1 MALSQE
7 QLDAIE
13 AQLNTIRGSV
23 SDITQQYKATGNTS
37 PTSDYTAL
45 QSASDIKQQPAFQ
58 YNETAGTEPD
68 ISGSVADIAG
78 YKASTKSLQDSIARF
93 QAQYEANQKQSESI
107 LDKISGKK
115 SVSDYQTEIKNQLG
129 YDPEQYLADRQTDI
143 AEIESL
149 QKTYE
154 TALQSKQM
162 ALLNDQSQAA
172 TTGFVNKAMNRTE
185 KEWNIKLNGI
195 AGAIN
200 TKNAIISLKD
210 QSYEKATDYINK
222 AVENYTAELKN
233 EVDQYEQLRQ
243 DNAELLA
250 EMSDVDMKIFDAAE
264 SRAKQEYETAQTEKT
279 QIGKLMTDYPDAPWT
294 TNSMGLTLAEA
305 AQIAAKSAKYQAE
318 VSEAGPEQW
327 SAPYMM
333 GGDYVQE
340 NLKTG
345 EIRTAVNIST
355 KDDPNVTSL
364 ADAIILDPAK
374 YNDLTPTQK
383 GNVISELAARG
394 YDTTQLKSSA
404 FMKAT
409 SAAQASFNSAV
420 ALLDQVA
427 IKASNAITAENP
439 WETIVQQAKGA
450 PFISRF
456 NPDTKVYQ
464 DTIASFVSTLARA
477 VGEKGV
483 LTDYDIDRVKKALP
497 QLNDTTAT
505 ATEKLRTFKSLLE
518 GIKNGTA
525 DAYTAQQYGLTIK
538 EQASQPSLTKQGEG
552 TTLDA
557 ESARSKYNY

>member
-58 YNETAGTEPD
+58 YNETTGTEPD

-115 SVSDYQTEIKNQLG
+115 SVTDYQTEIKNQLG

-185 KEWNIKLNGI
+185 KEFNIKLNSI

-210 QSYEKATDYINK
+210 QSYEKATNYINK
-222 AVENYTAELKN
+222 AVENYTAKLKN

-250 EMSDVDMKIFDAAE
+250 EMSDVDIKIFDAAQAE
-264 SRAKQEYETAQTEKT
+264 AEREYETRKMEMN
-279 QIGKLMTDYPDAPWT
+279 QIGSLMTKYADAGWT
-294 TNSMGLTLAEA
+294 TNDLQNLSLGEALEKASMSPTYQNEQISSEMDIYAKQADIDKTYAQIENLSWDNMVAQATIAQKNLEIQSSLNDINSGVLDEKEIKAIDTSPQGKKLQTLSDLKQKVKTYKTLVEQEGYAMTGAGRTLLENAYADLKIAWKEA
-305 AQIAAKSAKYQAE
+305 ANLGALTGPD
-318 VSEAGPEQW
+318 VSLISDAVKPATGW
-327 SAPYMM
+327 SGLGTQVF
-333 GGDYVQE
+333 GGG
-340 NLKTG
+340 T
-345 EIRTAVNIST
+345 
-355 KDDPNVTSL
+355 
-364 ADAIILDPAK
+364 
-374 YNDLTPTQK
+374 
-383 GNVISELAARG
+383 
-394 YDTTQLKSSA
+394 
-404 FMKAT
+404 
-409 SAAQASFNSAV
+409 
-420 ALLDQVA
+420 
-427 IKASNAITAENP
+427 
-439 WETIVQQAKGA
+439 
-450 PFISRF
+450 
-456 NPDTKVYQ
+456 
-464 DTIASFVSTLARA
+464 
-477 VGEKGV
+477 
-483 LTDYDIDRVKKALP
+483 
-497 QLNDTTAT
+497 
-505 ATEKLRTFKSLLE
+505 E
-518 GIKNGTA
+518 GIKKGIDQMLQTILNDGLKYTNQLNSRNSKYKGSEYVDSITSSFRQIKVISPDGQIGYVTA
-525 DAYTAQQYGLTIK
+525 DELD
-538 EQASQPSLTKQGEG
+538 QALSEGYKLSQ
-552 TTLDA
+552 
-557 ESARSKYNY
+557 